1 MEKRDRRG
9 FLVGTNTATGSSTLS
24 PTPKPVSTLAE
35 LIKQDRF
42 ASPAQEAML
51 NVLVTY
57 PWIMGELAAA
67 MGAHDLTPA
76 QYNVLR
82 ILRGAHP
89 ERVPCSYIGER
100 LLDRTPDVTR
110 LLDRLQRAGLIE
122 RQRAEHDRRV
132 VEVAI
137 TDVGLER
144 LRELQRPVEEAV
156 HSVMGGLSE
165 EEQRQLSALLERLRT
180 RAEAPVAVE
189 A

>member
-1 MEKRDRRG
+1 
-9 FLVGTNTATGSSTLS
+9 V
-24 PTPKPVSTLAE
+24 PTLAE

-42 ASPAQEAML
+42 TSPAQEAML

-89 ERVPCSYIGER
+89 ARVPCSYIGER

-110 LLDRLQRAGLIE
+110 LLDRLQRAGLVE

-137 TDVGLER
+137 TEAGLDR
-144 LRELQRPVEEAV
+144 LSEMNAPVAEAV
-156 HSVMGGLSE
+156 GALMGGLSA
-165 EEQRQLSALLERLRT
+165 EEQAQLSALLEKLR
-180 RAEAPVAVE
+180 AGAAVPL
-189 A
+189 AAYATAAA